1 DLASKYMLEGLNLLK
16 HDYRRVYAR
25 GLITYTTQLMK
36 IGKREEA
43 YQYLEELE
51 VLSNEFPVMEIKLKY
66 LHALY
71 NKTSNRLRHKI
82 AAENIFRELIG
93 DDPEDFIKKY
103 GFISVIEDLCDL
115 LLDELKL
122 YGEREVYNEIVAF
135 NKILF
140 DYMKKSKTYNFLVT
154 QYIIKSRLYLSDGDF
169 NRAEEILEEA
179 KLFFIDLGLP
189 DLVAIIDEE
198 IIRVEN
204 EFKKELNKFKSNMSI
219 AEKIKAVELS
229 EYMKIASRFRD

>member
-1 DLASKYMLEGLNLLK
+1 LNLLK